1 MKMKKS
7 SLAFLIATLMM
18 STQTMASTGQIFNVI
33 QTQQPLPFQMDF
45 QVKNQTP
52 ELNIETPY
60 RCQTTGFHAS
70 SISTTLP
77 VNLNDFRLIKITKTD
92 PLPRYEVNG
101 YSFNNTP
108 IDEALQ
114 TLVDEAGILVYTE
127 DKTYPSLSAQNLYGD
142 LESVIGA
149 LLDNVDMYFTYNE
162 NTNKLNITKRADF
175 TISLPKNRLVI
186 LGVLDAL
193 RGAGI
198 ENIVPDWNESI
209 LRLSLSRQEEKTVQ
223 KLIES
228 IQTNGEM
235 LIADTSVYH
244 LNGYQNWNQILMQ
257 YGLDKIHSANNG
269 LQGKLL
275 VLGHQRTYQSLI
287 QTLQRTGSAQL
298 LSDGLAV
305 VPNGWRMFFDTSKC
319 TLGTAPFMQQ
329 LMLSLNPNMGHNSK
343 INTTLSIHTPMGEL
357 SSFNVNAS
365 LDDELAIIGLPDNQM
380 GGELLIL
387 IKLKLIRLVGENQQ

>member
-1 MKMKKS
+1 MKKS
-7 SLAFLIATLMM
+7 SLAFLIATLM
-18 STQTMASTGQIFNVI
+18 TNTPLMASTGHIFNVI
-33 QTQQPLPFQMDF
+33 QAQQPLPFQMEI
-45 QVKNQTP
+45 QAQNQTP

-60 RCQTTGFHAS
+60 RCQTKGFHAS

-77 VNLNDFRLIKITKTD
+77 VNLNDFRLIKISKTD

-101 YSFNNTP
+101 YSFQNHP
-108 IDEALQ
+108 IDEAIQ

-127 DKTYPSLSAQNLYGD
+127 DKTYPSLSAENLYGD
-142 LESVIGA
+142 LESVITA
-149 LLDNVDMYFTYNE
+149 LLDNVDMYYTYHE
-162 NTNKLNITKRADF
+162 TTNKLNITKRANF

-198 ENIVPDWNESI
+198 ENIVPDWNESR
-209 LRLSLSRQEEKTVQ
+209 LNLSLSKQEEKTVR

-228 IQTNGEM
+228 IHENGEM

-244 LNGYQNWNQILMQ
+244 LNGYQNWNQILMS
-257 YGLDKIHSANNG
+257 YGLDKIHSANSG

-275 VLGHQRTYQSLI
+275 VLGHQKAHQSLI
-287 QTLQRTGSAQL
+287 QTLQQTTGAQL

-319 TLGTAPFMQQ
+319 TLGTAPLMQK
-329 LMLSLNPNMGHNSK
+329 LMLSVNPTMGRNSK
-343 INTTLSIHTPMGEL
+343 IDTMLSIHNQMGEI
-357 SSFNVNAS
+357 SAFHVNAS

-387 IKLKLIRLVGENQQ
+387 IKLKLIRLVGENK

>member
-1 MKMKKS
+1 MKKS
-7 SLAFLIATLMM
+7 SLAFLIATLMT
-18 STQTMASTGQIFNVI
+18 STPLMASTGHIFNVI
-33 QTQQPLPFQMDF
+33 QTQQPLPFQMEI
-45 QVKNQTP
+45 QAQNQMP

-60 RCQTTGFHAS
+60 RCQTNGFHAS

-77 VNLNDFRLIKITKTD
+77 VNLNDFRLIKISKTD

-101 YSFNNTP
+101 YSFHNNP
-108 IDEALQ
+108 IDEAIQ

-127 DKTYPSLSAQNLYGD
+127 DKTYPSLSAENLYGD
-142 LESVIGA
+142 LESVVTA
-149 LLDNVDMYFTYNE
+149 LLDNVDMYYTYHAT
-162 NTNKLNITKRADF
+162 TNKLNITKRANF

-198 ENIVPDWNESI
+198 ENIVPDWNESR
-209 LRLSLSRQEEKTVQ
+209 LNLSLSKQEEKTVR

-228 IQTNGEM
+228 IHENGEM

-244 LNGYQNWNQILMQ
+244 LNGYQNWNQILMT
-257 YGLDKIHSANNG
+257 YGLDKIHSANSG

-275 VLGHQRTYQSLI
+275 VLGHQKAHQSFI
-287 QTLQRTGSAQL
+287 QTLQRTTGAQL

-319 TLGTAPFMQQ
+319 TLDTAPLMQK
-329 LMLSLNPNMGHNSK
+329 LMLSVNPTMGQNSK
-343 INTTLSIHTPMGEL
+343 IDTTLSVHNQMGEI
-357 SSFNVNAS
+357 SAFHVNAS

-387 IKLKLIRLVGENQQ
+387 IKLKLIRLVGENK